1 MPTVASF
8 RLWCT
13 AKKFLMH
20 IRSLVLALP
29 LLAIALPAQTA
40 APAVAPATAPHIL
53 LDTVG
58 PDGWRIR
65 LGPTNVGSMLESA
78 EGRKLWEPRLVPM
91 LGMWQQLVGDEQAF
105 AATKARWLGYGGRVR
120 IGLWLATDAGM
131 RHSPIAHVA
140 MVFDGDGRTDLDAL
154 ANDLR
159 DLQYK
164 TAPGEWQ
171 ERDVAGTKLTV
182 RTDGS
187 DLLCAPVREGDH
199 LLLAIVA
206 AAEGD
211 DLAPALQH
219 ARELATPA
227 TGKAPAPNTPAL
239 RVTVDLAGIV
249 AAAMAASGNDAVWM
263 KALGLP
269 SLGAHTITVG
279 TAGPHVQ
286 VELAQQFTS
295 DERGLFGA
303 FFPAAGALPARL
315 AAAPG
320 DKDSWKAGHLDLGA
334 LYTTIEQAV
343 VATERTTAE
352 EFRAEITKEIGV
364 DLQRDLLAHL
374 DGEALLTG
382 YVPEGIAKDTTW
394 SLSLGVRDTAA
405 FGKSLATMLPQAKP
419 FLSREAEE
427 KHGDIPVY
435 RYGGMLGYD
444 LWLSVGNGVFVVAG
458 GRDAEEQIGTVLD
471 RSKALAATAP
481 AGAPAGTLPTP
492 PQGFENLQR
501 YLPNGLNGLAR
512 GDVGSVV
519 VLPTDLW
526 GMLIGSSAPFVFARF
541 DEQASAGDDGD
552 EEQRKAM
559 LAMLRT
565 HDLDRVRTATG
576 YTARTWRW
584 RLFW

>member
-13 AKKFLMH
+13 AKKILMH

-58 PDGWRIR
+58 PDGWRVR

-78 EGRKLWEPRLVPM
+78 QGRKLWEPRLVPM
-91 LGMWQQLVGDEQAF
+91 LGMWQQLVGDEAAF
-105 AATKARWLGYGGRVR
+105 ATTKARWLGYAGRVR
-120 IGLWLATDAGM
+120 IGIWLATDAGM
-131 RHSPIAHVA
+131 RRSPIAHVA
-140 MVFDGDGRTDLDAL
+140 FVLDGDGRTDLDAM

-159 DLQYK
+159 DLQQK
-164 TAPGEWQ
+164 SVPGEWE
-171 ERDVAGTKLTV
+171 ERDVAGTKLAV
-182 RTDGS
+182 RRDRS
-187 DLLCAPVREGDH
+187 DLLCAPLREGEH
-199 LLLAIVA
+199 LLLAI
-206 AAEGD
+206 AAESD
-211 DLAPALQH
+211 DLAPALQR

-239 RVTVDLAGIV
+239 RVTFDFASIV
-249 AAAMAASGNDAVWM
+249 ATAMAASGSDAMWM
-263 KALGLP
+263 KVLGLP
-269 SLGAHTITVG
+269 SLGTHTMTVG

-295 DERGLFGA
+295 DDRGLFGA
-303 FFPAAGALPARL
+303 LFPAAAGLPALL

-320 DKDSWKAGHLDLGA
+320 DKDSWKAGHLDLDA
-334 LYTTIEQAV
+334 LYTAIEQAV
-343 VATERTTAE
+343 VASERTTAE
-352 EFRAEITKEIGV
+352 EFRADVTKEIGV
-364 DLQRDLLAHL
+364 DLQRDVLAHL
-374 DGEALLTG
+374 NDEVLMTG

-394 SLSLGVRDTAA
+394 SLAFGVRDTAA
-405 FGKSLATMLPQAKP
+405 FGKSLETMLPRAKP
-419 FLSREAEE
+419 FLSREAED

-444 LWLSVGNGVFVVAG
+444 LWLSVGNGVFVIAG
-458 GRDAEEQIGTVLD
+458 GRDAEDQVGFALD
-471 RSKALAATAP
+471 RGKTLAAAP
-481 AGAPAGTLPTP
+481 AGAPAAAPPTP
-492 PQGFENLQR
+492 PKGFENLQR
-501 YLPNGLNGLAR
+501 FLPGGLNGLAR

-519 VLPTDLW
+519 VLPTELW
-526 GMLIGSSAPFVFARF
+526 EMLIGAYGGFAFEPFGAN
-541 DEQASAGDDGD
+541 ESDGD
-552 EEQRKAM
+552 PEEQQQAVRT
-559 LAMLRT
+559 MLRT
-565 HDLDRVRTATG
+565 HSLDTLRTATG